1 MRTGVGRILR
11 CYSVGGDCAR
21 AGTTP
26 KARYGEQAAPAPRL
40 EVRRMRKEIIQ
51 WAPSRWTS
59 RKLSRFMKHVLREA
73 VLATTD
79 LVGPYEGALIG
90 AEVLAQLKDIR
101 SAALLRLAG
110 VKTIGQG
117 GE

>member
-1 MRTGVGRILR
+1 
-11 CYSVGGDCAR
+11 
-21 AGTTP
+21 
-26 KARYGEQAAPAPRL
+26 
-40 EVRRMRKEIIQ
+40 
-51 WAPSRWTS
+51 
-59 RKLSRFMKHVLREA
+59 MKHVLREA

-79 LVGPYEGALIG
+79 LVGSYEGALIG
-90 AEVLAQLKDIR
+90 AQVLAQLKDIR